1 MEEINVTCIEN
12 YAVLTGT
19 VQYTPIEEETETAVG
34 NTHINI
40 NNLTFLNNIFY
51 YSYS

>member
-19 VQYTPIEEETETAVG
+19 VQFTRREDEVETAIG
-34 NTHINI
+34 KTYIKY
-40 NNLTFLNNIFY
+40 NNLKILNNIFY
-51 YSYS
+51 CSHN